1 MIILQKNIGI
11 HFLFQK
17 NTGDKKMTLDEVKK
31 NWSKQPIIIRI
42 LFILLIMAFIYDLV
56 TGKAFD
62 IIFSICLVLFFA
74 AEIGYWLLD
83 KKEK

>member
-17 NTGDKKMTLDEVKK
+17 NTGDKQMTLDELKK
-31 NWSKQPIIIRI
+31 NWSKQPLIIRI
-42 LFILLIMAFIYDLV
+42 LFILLIIAFIYDLI
-56 TGKAFD
+56 TGIAFS
-62 IIFSICLVLFFA
+62 IVFSICLLLFVGS
-74 AEIGYWLLD
+74 EIGYWLLS